1 MNPAEVKFTAEE
13 LVSSGAGVWQ
23 GKGVAVKGV
32 FTDTRISAPG
42 ALFVALAGER
52 FDAHNFLDKAVAAGA
67 AALCVERSKAHLAP
81 AGIPLL
87 LAENTLEAWQC
98 LGAFHRRRFKE
109 LTVFGVTGSVG
120 KTSVK
125 EMLRAICTAAA
136 GREEKVLWTL
146 ENTNNQIGVPLNLF
160 RLDEGHR
167 FAVLEAGTNHFGE
180 IAPLGKCI
188 APDVALVNSV
198 APCHLEFLRDL
209 EGVAEEK
216 SHICDALSPSG
227 TAVFPAEC
235 PQLEILK
242 KRVSGKIMLFGRDKG
257 DLRCQYLGGTLHG
270 SKVKLIFPDG
280 KEHTFELPLSGAHQ
294 AMNAAAAAA
303 AAYAAGIDC
312 EAICSG
318 LRRTVLPGGRN
329 RIYKSSGDI
338 TCIDDTYNANPAAV
352 AAALRN
358 LKEFADPEKLILLLG
373 EMRELG
379 AAAPE
384 AHAGVK
390 ELVRELFPG
399 VRLLLVGHAWGDGAL
414 ADAERAKEE
423 LAELLRPGDLLF
435 AKGSRG
441 VALEKALPA
450 PDGAI

>member
-1 MNPAEVKFTAEE
+1 MNPTEVIFSAEE

-32 FTDTRISAPG
+32 FTDTRVSAPG
-42 ALFVALAGER
+42 ALFVAFAGER

-81 AGIPLL
+81 EGIPLL
-87 LAENTLEAWQC
+87 LAENTLDAWQR
-98 LGAFHRRRFKE
+98 LGAFHRRRFKD

-136 GREEKVLWTL
+136 GSEEKVLWTL

-242 KRVSGKIMLFGRDKG
+242 KGVSGKIMLFGKEKG
-257 DLRCQYLGGTLHG
+257 DIRCHYLGGTLHG
-270 SKVKLIFPDG
+270 SKVKLVFPDG
-280 KEHTFELPLSGAHQ
+280 KEISLELPLSGAHQ

-303 AAYAAGIDC
+303 AAYAAGIGC
-312 EAICSG
+312 EVIAAG
-318 LRRTVLPGGRN
+318 LGRTVLPGGRN
-329 RIYKSSGDI
+329 RIYKSGEI

-358 LKEFADPEKLILLLG
+358 LKEFADPEKLVLLLG

-384 AHAGVK
+384 AHAGVR

-399 VRLLLVGHAWGDGAL
+399 VRLLLVGSPWGEGAL
-414 ADAERAKEE
+414 ADAEAAKEE
-423 LAELLRPGDLLF
+423 LAKLLRPGDLLF

>member
-1 MNPAEVKFTAEE
+1 MTPTEVKFTAEE

-23 GKGVAVKGV
+23 GKGVPVKGV
-32 FTDTRISAPG
+32 FTDTRITAPG

-52 FDAHNFLDKAVAAGA
+52 FDAHDFLDKAVAAGA
-67 AALCVERSKAHLAP
+67 AALCVERAKAHLAP
-81 AGIPLL
+81 EGIPLL
-87 LAENTLEAWQC
+87 LADNTLEAWQR
-98 LGAFHRRRFKE
+98 LGVFHRRRFKE

-136 GREEKVLWTL
+136 GSEEKVLWTL

-180 IAPLGKCI
+180 IAPLGNCI

-216 SHICDALSPSG
+216 SHICDALSSFG

-242 KRVSGKIMLFGRDKG
+242 KGVSGKVLLFGKDRG
-257 DLRCQYLGGTLHG
+257 DIRCHYLGGTLYG
-270 SKVKLIFPDG
+270 SKVKLIFPGG
-280 KEHTFELPLSGAHQ
+280 KEITFELPLSGAHQ

-318 LRRTVLPGGRN
+318 LGRTVLPGGRN
-329 RIYKSSGDI
+329 RIYKSGEI

-358 LKEFADPEKLILLLG
+358 LKEFADPEKLVLLLG

-390 ELVRELFPG
+390 ELVGELFPG
-399 VRLLLVGHAWGDGAL
+399 VRLLLVGSPWGEDAL
-414 ADAERAKEE
+414 ADAESAKEE
-423 LAELLRPGDLLF
+423 LAKLLRPGDLLF

-450 PDGAI
+450 PDGVI

>member
-1 MNPAEVKFTAEE
+1 MSLSDVEFSAGE

-23 GKGVAVKGV
+23 SDGVPVKGI
-32 FTDTRISAPG
+32 FTDTRISSPG

-87 LAENTLEAWQC
+87 LTENTLDAWQK
-98 LGAFHRRRFKE
+98 LGAFHRRRFAGV
-109 LTVFGVTGSVG
+109 TVFGITGSVG

-125 EMLRAICTAAA
+125 EMLRAICIAAA
-136 GREEKVLWTL
+136 GDEEKVLWTL
-146 ENTNNQIGVPLNLF
+146 ENTNNQVGVPQNLF
-160 RLDEGHR
+160 RLNSNHR
-167 FAVLEAGTNHFGE
+167 YAVLEAGTNHFSE
-180 IAPLGKCI
+180 IAPLGRCI
-188 APDVALVNSV
+188 APDVAVVNSV

-216 SHICDALSPSG
+216 SHLCDALAPGG

-235 PQLEILK
+235 PQLPILRK
-242 KRVSGKIMLFGRDKG
+242 NVSGKTLLFGAGAG
-257 DLRCQYLGGTLHG
+257 DVRCVYLGGTLEG
-270 SKVKLIFPDG
+270 GRVKLIFPDNR
-280 KEHTFELPLSGAHQ
+280 EITFLLPLSGAHQ

-303 AAYAAGIDC
+303 AAYASGIEPEVIAAGL
-312 EAICSG
+312 A
-318 LRRTVLPGGRN
+318 RTVLPGGRS
-329 RIYKSSGDI
+329 RVYRSGEI

-358 LKEFADPEKLILLLG
+358 LKEFAAPEKLVLLLG

-384 AHAGVK
+384 AHEGVK
-390 ELVRELFPG
+390 KLVSELFPG
-399 VRLLLVGHAWGDGAL
+399 VRLLLVGKSWGSDALPDAEAAGAAL
-414 ADAERAKEE
+414 AKM
-423 LAELLRPGDLLF
+423 LRPGDMLF

-450 PDGAI
+450 PDGDL

>member
-1 MNPAEVKFTAEE
+1 MTPTEVKFTAEE

-23 GKGVAVKGV
+23 GNGVAVKGV
-32 FTDTRISAPG
+32 FTDTRITAPG

-52 FDAHNFLDKAVAAGA
+52 FDAHDFLDKAVAAGA
-67 AALCVERSKAHLAP
+67 AALCVERAKAHLAP
-81 AGIPLL
+81 EGIPLL
-87 LAENTLEAWQC
+87 LTDNTLEAWQR

-136 GREEKVLWTL
+136 GSEEKVLWTL

-216 SHICDALSPSG
+216 SHICDALSSSG

-242 KRVSGKIMLFGRDKG
+242 KGVSGKVLLFGKDSG
-257 DLRCQYLGGTLHG
+257 DIRCHYLGGTLYG
-270 SKVKLIFPDG
+270 SKVKLIFPGG
-280 KEHTFELPLSGAHQ
+280 KEITLELPLSGAHQ

-318 LRRTVLPGGRN
+318 LGRTVLPGGRN
-329 RIYKSSGDI
+329 RIYKSGEI

-390 ELVRELFPG
+390 ELVGELFPG
-399 VRLLLVGHAWGDGAL
+399 VCLLLVGAAWGEGAL
-414 ADAERAKEE
+414 ADAESAKEE
-423 LAELLRPGDLLF
+423 LAKLLRPGDLLF

-450 PDGAI
+450 PDGVI